1 MLKGYFGPRSTTLRL
16 PAPQQF
22 EPPVGPRVRNGV
34 RCRVPQQLRG
44 GTMKIEIPDA
54 DVREPLQQT
63 IEVSAAAK
71 DQDDVMARL
80 HDRFGV
86 GDR

>member
-1 MLKGYFGPRSTTLRL
+1 
-16 PAPQQF
+16 
-22 EPPVGPRVRNGV
+22 
-34 RCRVPQQLRG
+34 
-44 GTMKIEIPDA
+44 MKIDIPDA

-80 HDRFGV
+80 RDRFGV
-86 GDR
+86 GDH